1 MKHAHTLVTPSPIFR
16 APRPGISPFLG
27 KGAGGMAHQFPAG
40 ERLRSPFLGKGAGGM
55 ADQGN
60 PARVSGTRGASGA
73 PAVTKGCA

>member
-1 MKHAHTLVTPSPIFR
+1 MKHAHTLVTPSPTLR
-16 APRPGISPFLG
+16 AQRAGVSHFLG
-27 KGAGGMAHQFPAG
+27 KGAGGT
-40 ERLRSPFLGKGAGGM
+40 